1 MEAILRP
8 VYNAIVNGCSAVHVS
23 HTYIYQSTSILQLR
37 VQGKQWWHSG
47 ESTCLPPIWP
57 KFKSPHQ
64 RHMRLEFVTSSLLC
78 SKRFFSLYSGFPLL
92 KKPTLL
98 NSNLTRNRSFL
109 HSCKQ
114 RHQLEARVDKIQW
127 FVWNCQPKPHP
138 HFFMFVYWSII
149 RERSSVDEETLC
161 SCSLSLLFSLVICFI
176 SFNLH
181 QTFNLQESAMIKSA
195 LQSDWF

>member
-64 RHMRLEFVTSSLLC
+64 RHMRLEFVTSSFLC
-78 SKRFFSLYSGFPLL
+78 SKRFFSQYSGFPLL

-114 RHQLEARVDKIQW
+114 RHQLEARVDKIQ
-127 FVWNCQPKPHP
+127 
-138 HFFMFVYWSII
+138 
-149 RERSSVDEETLC
+149 
-161 SCSLSLLFSLVICFI
+161 
-176 SFNLH
+176 
-181 QTFNLQESAMIKSA
+181 
-195 LQSDWF
+195 

>member
-1 MEAILRP
+1 MDVVRCMLATHTSTNPLPFCNLECKGS
-8 VYNAIVNGCSAVHVS
+8 NGGTVVRALAS
-23 HTYIYQSTSILQLR
+23 HQY
-37 VQGKQWWHSG
+37 G
-47 ESTCLPPIWP
+47 PA

-64 RHMRLEFVTSSLLC
+64 RHMRLEFVTSSFLC